1 MRTSLPTL
9 AAAAL
14 LAAGLP
20 PAQAQ
25 RGSSAANLYDAYIGP
40 VDAAPP
46 NCEISGYI
54 IDGIPRN
61 RPVLQKPTWAPPS
74 IAVTAQVVPF
84 VPSPLG
90 HRQVAYAYSFTRLAH
105 IVPPYYQGVFIVNSV
120 RTIVQAGPTWAY
132 PVVSDRT
139 VLGADHVAW
148 SDSVTQRLVS
158 GTGASALNNTWVVR
172 TMSTGR
178 WASDPFQPTTWARV
192 DITCTLTV
200 KPASTPVI
208 Q

>member
-1 MRTSLPTL
+1 MRTAISTF

-14 LAAGLP
+14 LAAGPL

-25 RGSSAANLYDAYIGP
+25 RGSTAANLYDAYIGP
-40 VDAAPP
+40 VEAPP
-46 NCEISGYI
+46 PSCEISGYI

-61 RPVLQKPTWAPPS
+61 RPVLQKPSWAPPS
-74 IAVTAQVVPF
+74 ITVSAQVVPF
-84 VPSPLG
+84 VPLPLG
-90 HRQVAYAYSFTRLAH
+90 QRQVAHAYSFTRLGH
-105 IVPPYYQGVFIVNSV
+105 IVPPYYQGVFTVTSV

-139 VLGADHVAW
+139 VPGVDHVAW
-148 SDSVTQRLVS
+148 SDSVTQQLLS

-178 WASDPFQPTTWARV
+178 WASDPFQPSNWARV